1 MAIYKAVVLARVM
14 ATQEAFRVEML
25 KPHGFSG
32 KRDAN
37 ELDNFLWHME
47 RYFKAIT
54 LTDVV
59 AKVRT
64 ATLYLTDTATLWW
77 RWRFSDMEKDICTIE
92 TWEDFKEGDQEAVL
106 P

>member
-1 MAIYKAVVLARVM
+1 M
-14 ATQEAFRVEML
+14 ATQEASRVEVS
-25 KPHGFSG
+25 KPQGFSD
-32 KRDAN
+32 KRDAK

-47 RYFKAIT
+47 RYLEAIA
-54 LTDVV
+54 LTDEV

-92 TWEDFKEGDQEAVL
+92 TWEDFKREIKK
-106 P
+106 